1 MSGVFSSPE
10 GQRPFHGRGAIS
22 KLEEW
27 NRIAD
32 VLTSE
37 EYVEDTAIIFKELE
51 QEFVQQAID
60 MKNLKKVDRDIRR
73 IASTELGYTAQE
85 LRAIE
90 PKSLKETYDFICL
103 VMGWVGDRVR
113 GFSQPATLQPSPNIQ
128 QPAPTNIPAPPKVEK
143 PALNSPA
150 PAPPKAQDPE
160 EAAEAEIPEAP
171 PAVAEVPFKATDGV
185 AYFNEHILDPLK
197 NALQQ
202 NNQEWIDECMT
213 ELKKHY
219 DSVSDKAGY
228 EAFLHTL
235 IIKDVA
241 PSSGNACR
249 IVKKGEKFQ
258 LEMIF
263 EKEGIG
269 ASAETIYAE
278 VHEPVLK
285 RAIIQVGGETDI
297 QETLN
302 EISEQYASAPGNKDT
317 YRKFIETRTF
327 TTERI
332 VDSYDENGRT
342 IKEKE
347 TRTWKVVFNEKTKRF
362 ELKSAV
368 HEPFSYKR
376 NEAAEAE
383 VPDDS
388 IQKKPD
394 TPIKEE
400 EAQPVDRQEK
410 NFSDY
415 FNYHKQI
422 LPNWRDTAIV
432 DSNTIK
438 EVKNVMR
445 DLFSITGDDRN
456 VPIYLRVDAIQS
468 GTVDKSNISYVI
480 RIFDSPARVGATEL
494 GLVEFDQKN
503 GKIRSKKFNNKL
515 FENHKNLLAYAE
527 KQKLKN
533 EKDDATA
540 AEMST
545 DGIKPPSQQNSG
557 IDNALPGKPEK
568 KSSFDLKWKG
578 EGWEVQRTPEQKVEY
593 AVDSVA
599 ELARK
604 LKETGA
610 LINEKDS
617 NESKIASVLLI
628 KNTKDAI
635 LSLDAS
641 IPTPDLE
648 KVLKAVSSL
657 VSTLRTMDIP
667 EVQIAMLETAQNGIR
682 SVLETKNT
690 DNRPWPK
697 ELSIGKL
704 PQNEKDRTTLNRELS
719 QMNSRKLLEI
729 AAKIPLSKID
739 LPNVKDSS
747 LAVTFN
753 NALEKWPDFQKDL
766 LEITKQKDPTVRQ
779 QLADKMLSNKSYEY
793 LLHGVFALGVARVN
807 REKVHQKDETI
818 LFFVNLGTRIS
829 SVLNS
834 EVRKADF

>member
-10 GQRPFHGRGAIS
+10 GQRPFHSRGAVS

-388 IQKKPD
+388 IQKKPNL
-394 TPIKEE
+394 P
-400 EAQPVDRQEK
+400 PV
-410 NFSDY
+410 
-415 FNYHKQI
+415 
-422 LPNWRDTAIV
+422 
-432 DSNTIK
+432 
-438 EVKNVMR
+438 
-445 DLFSITGDDRN
+445 
-456 VPIYLRVDAIQS
+456 
-468 GTVDKSNISYVI
+468 
-480 RIFDSPARVGATEL
+480 PA
-494 GLVEFDQKN
+494 
-503 GKIRSKKFNNKL
+503 S
-515 FENHKNLLAYAE
+515 
-527 KQKLKN
+527 
-533 EKDDATA
+533 
-540 AEMST
+540 S
-545 DGIKPPSQQNSG
+545 IKPPSQQNSG
-557 IDNALPGKPEK
+557 IDNALPVKQEK

-578 EGWEVQRTPEQKVEY
+578 EGWEVQRSPEQKVEY

-641 IPTPDLE
+641 IPTSDLE

-657 VSTLRTMDIP
+657 VSTLRTVDIP
-667 EVQIAMLETAQNGIR
+667 GVQIAMLETAQNGIR

-766 LEITKQKDPTVRQ
+766 LEITKQKDPIARQ

-793 LLHGVFALGVARVN
+793 LLHGVYALGVARVN
-807 REKVHQKDETI
+807 REKVHPKDETI